1 MTRIL
6 SLDDD
11 TAILELIGLILERAG
26 YEHVR
31 TSDSH
36 EALSILCSE
45 PIDLFTQDIMRP
57 DIDGWDFYRLIKS
70 HEILHDI
77 PVLILTCRAQ
87 SVDKIVGLQI
97 AGVDGYLT
105 KPFGPRELLTA
116 IERVLEAHCRP
127 KPTEEDRKRLQLRR
141 QTMLQRRAQLTDE
154 IAACLPNVRLE
165 KQRRAAF
172 IQGQRGCYEVSL
184 DTGGVIYLPEQ
195 PVCIVPAH
203 HQSYRPRLSLP
214 FEDIDA
220 ATEQIL
226 STIVMFSADQDI
238 QDKTILQQLEERH
251 THEHQP
257 A

>member
-36 EALSILCSE
+36 EALSILCNE
-45 PIDLFTQDIMRP
+45 PVDLFTQDIMRP

-70 HEILHDI
+70 HETLRDI

-87 SVDKIVGLQI
+87 SVDKIMGLQI

-105 KPFGPRELLTA
+105 KPFGPHELLAA
-116 IERVLEAHCRP
+116 IERILEAHCLPR
-127 KPTEEDRKRLQLRR
+127 PTEEDRQRLKLRR
-141 QTMLQRRAQLTDE
+141 QTMLQQRAHLIDELT
-154 IAACLPNVRLE
+154 ACLPNVRLE
-165 KQRRAAF
+165 RPQRAVF

-184 DTGGVIYLPEQ
+184 DTGGVIYLPDR
-195 PVCIVPAH
+195 PVCIIPAQH
-203 HQSYRPRLSLP
+203 PRYRPRLNLP
-214 FEDIDA
+214 FEDTDTT
-220 ATEQIL
+220 TEQIL
-226 STIVMFSADQDI
+226 STILMFSMDQDI

-251 THEHQP
+251 R
-257 A
+257 